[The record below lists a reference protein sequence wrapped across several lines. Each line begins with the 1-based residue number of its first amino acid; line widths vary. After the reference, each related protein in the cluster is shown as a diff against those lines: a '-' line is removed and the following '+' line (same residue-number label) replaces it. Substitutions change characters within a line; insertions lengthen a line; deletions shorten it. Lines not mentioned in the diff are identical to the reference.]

1 MNYIEYRR
9 KIKLGINP
17 EPEPKESPPK
27 KAKPPIKKVS
37 DKRKEINKEYKK
49 ISQPLWKNKPCRIN
63 SPNCTKIAQGIHHLK
78 GKTSTKDLLDT
89 KYMLPA
95 CNACNTYVEDHHAW
109 AVNKGFKISKHK
121 KD

>member
-1 MNYIEYRR
+1 M
-9 KIKLGINP
+9 KLGIHP
-17 EPEPKESPPK
+17 EEEKPPPK
-27 KAKPPIKKVS
+27 IPKPKQPIKKES
-37 DKRKEINKEYKK
+37 DKRKEVNKLYKK
-49 ISQPLWKNKPCRIN
+49 VSQPIWKGKKCEIK
-63 SPNCTKIAQGIHHLK
+63 SPNCTKNAQGIHHLK